1 MSSRAIESPRIGKA
15 ALVFTLWLRQHW
27 SSNGRRDM
35 VVDWREYAKGIEKQL
50 EQLRRDL
57 QPLES
62 GSMKLGERE
71 GSGAWR
77 DVTQEAIDRNR
88 QVIATY
94 EAILKDVRENRIK
107 D

>member
-1 MSSRAIESPRIGKA
+1 MA
-15 ALVFTLWLRQHW
+15 
-27 SSNGRRDM
+27 
-35 VVDWREYAKGIEKQL
+35 VDWREYAKAVEKQL

-57 QPLES
+57 EPLES
-62 GSMKLGERE
+62 GRMKLGERE
-71 GSGAWR
+71 GSSAWR
-77 DVTQEAIDRNR
+77 DVTQEAIDRNK

>member
-1 MSSRAIESPRIGKA
+1 MMWRKNMA
-15 ALVFTLWLRQHW
+15 
-27 SSNGRRDM
+27 
-35 VVDWREYAKGIEKQL
+35 VDWREYAEGVEKQL

-57 QPLES
+57 EPLES
-62 GSMKLGERE
+62 GRMKLGERE
-71 GSGAWR
+71 GSNAWR

>member
-1 MSSRAIESPRIGKA
+1 MMWRKNMA
-15 ALVFTLWLRQHW
+15 
-27 SSNGRRDM
+27 
-35 VVDWREYAKGIEKQL
+35 VDWREYAEGVEKQL

-57 QPLES
+57 EPLES
-62 GSMKLGERE
+62 GRMKLGERE
-71 GSGAWR
+71 GSNAWR
-77 DVTQEAIDRNR
+77 DVTQEAIDRSR

>member
-1 MSSRAIESPRIGKA
+1 MA
-15 ALVFTLWLRQHW
+15 
-27 SSNGRRDM
+27 
-35 VVDWREYAKGIEKQL
+35 VDWREYAEGVEKQL

-57 QPLES
+57 EPLES
-62 GSMKLGERE
+62 GRMKLGERE
-71 GSGAWR
+71 GSNAWR

>member
-1 MSSRAIESPRIGKA
+1 
-15 ALVFTLWLRQHW
+15 
-27 SSNGRRDM
+27 
-35 VVDWREYAKGIEKQL
+35 
-50 EQLRRDL
+50 
-57 QPLES
+57 
-62 GSMKLGERE
+62 MKLGERE

-77 DVTQEAIDRNR
+77 DVTQEAIDRNK

>member
-1 MSSRAIESPRIGKA
+1 MA
-15 ALVFTLWLRQHW
+15 
-27 SSNGRRDM
+27 
-35 VVDWREYAKGIEKQL
+35 VDWREYAEGVEKQL

-57 QPLES
+57 EPLES
-62 GSMKLGERE
+62 GRMKLGERE
-71 GSGAWR
+71 GSNAWR
-77 DVTQEAIDRNR
+77 DVTQEAIDRSR

>member
-1 MSSRAIESPRIGKA
+1 MA
-15 ALVFTLWLRQHW
+15 
-27 SSNGRRDM
+27 
-35 VVDWREYAKGIEKQL
+35 VDWREYAEGVEKQL

-57 QPLES
+57 EPLES
-62 GSMKLGERE
+62 GRMKLGERE
-71 GSGAWR
+71 GSNAWR
-77 DVTQEAIDRNR
+77 DVTQETIDRNK

>member
-1 MSSRAIESPRIGKA
+1 MA
-15 ALVFTLWLRQHW
+15 
-27 SSNGRRDM
+27 
-35 VVDWREYAKGIEKQL
+35 VDWREYAKGVEKQL
-50 EQLRRDL
+50 DQLRRDL
-57 QPLES
+57 EPLES
-62 GSMKLGERE
+62 GRMRLGERE

-77 DVTQEAIDRNR
+77 DVTQEAIDRNK